1 MPAIPSTHSHPINQR
16 TEAHLP
22 DRFGQGLLPDRS
34 IDLLLTGFC
43 LRHDPQQRAGPTEI
57 APVNGRSCA
66 KIKNTD
72 AATPVAKSPI
82 ATAAAS
88 RLSLWTMAIA
98 ISAQA
103 ACKNRADYLTK
114 LTSDLLIRIRC
125 RRASNAFSSAVVISR
140 CAVF

>member
-1 MPAIPSTHSHPINQR
+1 MTCNS
-16 TEAHLP
+16 
-22 DRFGQGLLPDRS
+22 G
-34 IDLLLTGFC
+34 
-43 LRHDPQQRAGPTEI
+43 AGPTEI

-82 ATAAAS
+82 VTAAAS

-103 ACKNRADYLTK
+103 ACKKRADHLTK

-125 RRASNAFSSAVVISR
+125 RRASNAFSSAVVDSR
-140 CAVF
+140 IGPFVIGPDLRGHERDEKAKNDP